1 MFVIINED
9 REFYSHTKDGG
20 IEFTTNFSMADMF
33 HSQEDAMREWDENGT
48 DEISVIIESV

>member
-9 REFYSHTKDGG
+9 REFYSYTKDGG